1 MIIVKNRE
9 LLIPENERYIG
20 TNYDSRSEN
29 RQFKINRFLQEG
41 TDLSALTFRLDIT
54 YPDRNKD
61 TVILDRDVHDDHIIL
76 TWNIASAQLAQPGTQ
91 YIQLRA
97 TDENLEVRWS
107 SFMAQV
113 YVERHMNAAG
123 SYTGDLSE
131 LEQMEAQFDAFYS
144 AELRRQENESARQEN
159 ETTRVEAE
167 TARETAFT
175 DAINAF
181 NRDREDL
188 EGMADVARSW
198 AVGGTGTR
206 EGEDV
211 DNAKYYAETVEWQSP
226 KSYSYYDE
234 WNETIYLTL
243 ADGEVVPDTEV
254 YRMKGSVAN
263 WEGLPSTRVV
273 GDVYNV
279 ESEFTL
285 NGQTYPAGTNVV
297 WTGTDWDPLAGVQN
311 LDSYMQEG
319 DMSALT
325 NAEISDLLS

>member
-1 MIIVKNRE
+1 
-9 LLIPENERYIG
+9 
-20 TNYDSRSEN
+20 
-29 RQFKINRFLQEG
+29 
-41 TDLSALTFRLDIT
+41 
-54 YPDRNKD
+54 
-61 TVILDRDVHDDHIIL
+61 
-76 TWNIASAQLAQPGTQ
+76 
-91 YIQLRA
+91 
-97 TDENLEVRWS
+97 
-107 SFMAQV
+107 
-113 YVERHMNAAG
+113 
-123 SYTGDLSE
+123 
-131 LEQMEAQFDAFYS
+131 
-144 AELRRQENESARQEN
+144 
-159 ETTRVEAE
+159 
-167 TARETAFT
+167 
-175 DAINAF
+175 
-181 NRDREDL
+181 
-188 EGMADVARSW
+188 MADVARSW

-234 WNETIYLTL
+234 WNETLYLTL

-263 WEGLPSTRVV
+263 WEGLPSTRAV

-297 WTGTDWDPLAGVQN
+297 WTGAEWDPLAGVQD
-311 LDSYMQEG
+311 LDAYMQEG